1 MVLSGNNGVTK
12 MVRNSI
18 KKLSRAFLV
27 GVCLCGMM
35 MGTPAAFASNVSDAT
50 VVDGKK
56 SSKDFAEIKKANFKA
71 CAAAKLGKT
80 DSQPAADSKA
90 AMCHAYKGHADVF
103 ATFFDTTSKRMVLGT
118 LGDAF
123 ESEDH
128 DGTRYDTNRLI
139 FEVGSKNIMQLFKAE
154 NNPVIKEIYATT
166 REGVV
171 WFFDQS
177 GAGNTGALW
186 PGLDTRPLYKGAG
199 STSVGSTV
207 KLSLTGIEAPHN
219 GEVFMYTRSGDDYE
233 RMLGSA
239 DGWPKDV
246 DITET
251 GGKHSHMYWS
261 FNRPGVYKLKM
272 KATATVDGK
281 EQSSEQ
287 TYTFHVTNHDVT
299 DGDFADYDGASF
311 DGDEDGEDD
320 EEDSDDNDDEDSQS
334 EDRSINLQQSN
345 GSFFINGNNNTV
357 YVTPWPGAKMQQ
369 QGLFGG
375 NSGLFGSNNGLFG
388 GNNGLFGSNNGGPFN
403 GGHNSK
409 DGKQDPQKQQSAATK
424 FKDIK
429 GDKLVIDHG
438 HVDIA
443 VYTGDSNNVDMAV
456 QEDVTGS
463 HVFRDPDT
471 VVFAVGEAGKT
482 KGVYR
487 IPQTQIDGV
496 PWMGWNN
503 QSMNPHKPTQLSL
516 TGVEGPGNVRVWMFG
531 GLGGGDK
538 EIFSTQGSTD
548 YTIPANTH
556 AHANWDFDEP
566 GYYTLQ
572 FQASDGNSTVTRN
585 IHVAVGVD
593 PQETPM
599 GYADGGGKD
608 EKENPQGK
616 NGGTPTPKNPPKPA
630 NGNNGSRGNG
640 AVGGGN
646 PFVGGR
652 GFGSN
657 NSHSGK
663 QLPRKAKKHK
673 GLVSK
678 ISNKRLAKSL
688 YRQKL
693 NDNDDVVKSEAK
705 GVTGLFKR
713 NPLLAYSLLA
723 GGIIAVLG
731 VLGAG
736 IWYLH
741 KRGLV
746 SFNWL
751 LRY

>member
-1 MVLSGNNGVTK
+1 MCNLMALSGNNGVTK

-18 KKLSRAFLV
+18 KKLSRALLV

-35 MGTPAAFASNVSDAT
+35 MGTPTAFAENGSDAT
-50 VVDGKK
+50 VVSGKK
-56 SSKDFAEIKKANFKA
+56 SSKDFDAIKPANFKA
-71 CAAAKLGKT
+71 CAAARLDKT
-80 DSQPAADSKA
+80 ASQPAADSKV
-90 AMCHAYKGHADVF
+90 AMCHAYKGHTDVF
-103 ATFFDTTSKRMVLGT
+103 ATFFDTTNNRMVLGT

-123 ESEDH
+123 ENEDH
-128 DGTRYDTNRLI
+128 NGTRYDTNRLI
-139 FEVGSKNIMQLFKAE
+139 FEVGSKNIMQFSKDE
-154 NNPVIKEIYATT
+154 NDPIIKEIYATT

-186 PGLDTRPLYKGAG
+186 PGLDTRPLYEGAG
-199 STSVGSTV
+199 STKVNPTV

-219 GEVFMYTRSGDDYE
+219 GEVFMYIRSGSDYE
-233 RMLGSA
+233 KMLGSA
-239 DGWPKDV
+239 ENWPKDV

-272 KATATVDGK
+272 KATATVGGN

-320 EEDSDDNDDEDSQS
+320 EEDSDDDDSQS
-334 EDRSINLQQSN
+334 DDHSINVQQSN

-357 YVTPWPGAKMQQ
+357 YVTPWSGAKMQQ
-369 QGLFGG
+369 QGLLGS
-375 NSGLFGSNNGLFG
+375 NKGLFGSNNGVLI
-388 GNNGLFGSNNGGPFN
+388 NGE
-403 GGHNSK
+403 HNAK
-409 DGKQDPQKQQSAATK
+409 NGKQVSQSQQSAVTK

-443 VYTGDSNNVDMAV
+443 VYTGDSNKVDMAV

-463 HVFRDPDT
+463 HVFRDTDT
-471 VVFAVGEAGKT
+471 VVFAVGDAGKT
-482 KGVYR
+482 NGVYR

-531 GLGGGDK
+531 GLGGGDQ
-538 EIFSTQGSTD
+538 EIFSTQGATD

-599 GYADGGGKD
+599 GYAGGREDNVKKD
-608 EKENPQGK
+608 PRGRKGDPFV
-616 NGGTPTPKNPPKPA
+616 PYNPPKPA
-630 NGNNGSRGNG
+630 DLSRF
-640 AVGGGN
+640 GGN
-646 PFVGGR
+646 PFGLGL
-652 GFGSN
+652 N

-693 NDNDDVVKSEAK
+693 NDNDDVAKSEAK

-736 IWYLH
+736 IWYLYN
-741 KRGLV
+741 RGLIN
-746 SFNWL
+746 FNWL

>member
-1 MVLSGNNGVTK
+1 MCNLMALSGNNGVTK

-18 KKLSRAFLV
+18 KKLSRALLV

-35 MGTPAAFASNVSDAT
+35 MGTPAAFAAGNGSDAT
-50 VVDGKK
+50 VANGKK
-56 SSKDFAEIKKANFKA
+56 SSKDFAEIKKANFEA
-71 CAAAKLGKT
+71 CAAARLDKT

-90 AMCHAYKGHADVF
+90 TMCHAYKGHTDVF
-103 ATFFDTTSKRMVLGT
+103 ATFFDATSKRMVLGT

-128 DGTRYDTNRLI
+128 NGTRYDTNRLI
-139 FEVGSKNIMQLFKAE
+139 FEVGSKNIMQFSKDE
-154 NNPVIKEIYATT
+154 NDPIIKEIYATT

-186 PGLDTRPLYKGAG
+186 PGLDTRPLYEGAG
-199 STSVGSTV
+199 STKVNPTV

-219 GEVFMYTRSGDDYE
+219 GEVFMYIRSGSDYE
-233 RMLGSA
+233 KMLGSA
-239 DGWPKDV
+239 ENWPKDV

-272 KATATVDGK
+272 KATATVGGN

-320 EEDSDDNDDEDSQS
+320 EEDSDDDDSQS
-334 EDRSINLQQSN
+334 DDHSINVQQSN

-357 YVTPWPGAKMQQ
+357 YVTPWSGAKMQQ
-369 QGLFGG
+369 QGL
-375 NSGLFGSNNGLFG
+375 LGSNK
-388 GNNGLFGSNNGGPFN
+388 GLFGSNNGGLIH
-403 GGHNSK
+403 GEHNAKS
-409 DGKQDPQKQQSAATK
+409 GKQVSQSQQSAVTK

-443 VYTGDSNNVDMAV
+443 VYTGDSNKVDMAV

-463 HVFRDPDT
+463 HVFRDTDT
-471 VVFAVGEAGKT
+471 VVFAVGDAGKT
-482 KGVYR
+482 NGVYR

-531 GLGGGDK
+531 GLGGGDQ
-538 EIFSTQGSTD
+538 EIFSTQGATD

-599 GYADGGGKD
+599 GYASGREDNVKKD
-608 EKENPQGK
+608 PRGRKGDPFV
-616 NGGTPTPKNPPKPA
+616 PYNPPKPA
-630 NGNNGSRGNG
+630 DLSRF
-640 AVGGGN
+640 GGN
-646 PFVGGR
+646 PFGLGL
-652 GFGSN
+652 N

-693 NDNDDVVKSEAK
+693 NDNDDVAKSEAK

-736 IWYLH
+736 IWYLYN
-741 KRGLV
+741 RGLIN
-746 SFNWL
+746 FNWL

>member
-1 MVLSGNNGVTK
+1 MCNLMALSGNNGVTK

-18 KKLSRAFLV
+18 KKLSRALLV

-35 MGTPAAFASNVSDAT
+35 MGTPTAFADNGSDAT
-50 VVDGKK
+50 VVSGKK
-56 SSKDFAEIKKANFKA
+56 SSKDFTAIKKANFAA
-71 CAAAKLGKT
+71 CTAARLDKT
-80 DSQPAADSKA
+80 ASQPAADSKA
-90 AMCHAYKGHADVF
+90 TMCHAYKGHTDVF
-103 ATFFDTTSKRMVLGT
+103 ATFFDATSKRTALGT

-128 DGTRYDTNRLI
+128 NGTRYDTNRLI
-139 FEVGSKNIMQLFKAE
+139 FEVGSKNIMQFSKDE
-154 NNPVIKEIYATT
+154 NDPIIKEIYATT

-186 PGLDTRPLYKGAG
+186 PGLDTRPLYEGAG
-199 STSVGSTV
+199 STKVNPTV

-219 GEVFMYTRSGDDYE
+219 GEVFMYIRSGSDYE
-233 RMLGSA
+233 KMLGSA
-239 DGWPKDV
+239 ENWPKDV

-272 KATATVDGK
+272 KATATVGDE

-287 TYTFHVTNHDVT
+287 TYIFHVTNHDVT
-299 DGDFADYDGASF
+299 AGDFADYDGASF
-311 DGDEDGEDD
+311 DGGEDGEDD
-320 EEDSDDNDDEDSQS
+320 EEDSDDDDSQS
-334 EDRSINLQQSN
+334 EDHSINVQQSN

-369 QGLFGG
+369 QGL
-375 NSGLFGSNNGLFG
+375 L
-388 GNNGLFGSNNGGPFN
+388 GSNNGGLIH
-403 GGHNSK
+403 GEHNAKS
-409 DGKQDPQKQQSAATK
+409 GKQVSQSQQSAVTK

-443 VYTGDSNNVDMAV
+443 VYTGDSNKVDMAV

-463 HVFRDPDT
+463 HVFRDTDT
-471 VVFAVGEAGKT
+471 VVFAVGDAGKT
-482 KGVYR
+482 NGVYR

-531 GLGGGDK
+531 GLGGGDQ
-538 EIFSTQGSTD
+538 EIFSTQGATD

-599 GYADGGGKD
+599 GYAGGREDNVKKD
-608 EKENPQGK
+608 PRGRKGDPFV
-616 NGGTPTPKNPPKPA
+616 PYNPPKPA
-630 NGNNGSRGNG
+630 DLSRF
-640 AVGGGN
+640 GGN
-646 PFVGGR
+646 PFGLGL
-652 GFGSN
+652 N

-693 NDNDDVVKSEAK
+693 NDNDDVAKSEAK

-736 IWYLH
+736 IWYLYN
-741 KRGLV
+741 RGLIN
-746 SFNWL
+746 FNWL

>member
-1 MVLSGNNGVTK
+1 M
-12 MVRNSI
+12 
-18 KKLSRAFLV
+18 
-27 GVCLCGMM
+27 CGMM
-35 MGTPAAFASNVSDAT
+35 IGTPAAFADNGSDAT
-50 VVDGKK
+50 VVSGKK
-56 SSKDFAEIKKANFKA
+56 SSKDFDAIKQANFKA
-71 CAAAKLGKT
+71 CATARLDKT
-80 DSQPAADSKA
+80 ASQPAADSKV
-90 AMCHAYKGHADVF
+90 AMCHAYKGHTDVF
-103 ATFFDTTSKRMVLGT
+103 ATFFDATSKRMVLGT

-128 DGTRYDTNRLI
+128 NGTRYDTNRLI
-139 FEVGSKNIMQLFKAE
+139 FEVGSKNIMQFSKDE
-154 NNPVIKEIYATT
+154 NDPIIKEIYATT

-186 PGLDTRPLYKGAG
+186 PGLDTRPLYEGAG
-199 STSVGSTV
+199 STKVNPTV

-219 GEVFMYTRSGDDYE
+219 GEVFMYIRSGSDYE
-233 RMLGSA
+233 KMLGSA
-239 DGWPKDV
+239 ENWPKDV

-272 KATATVDGK
+272 KATATVGGN

-320 EEDSDDNDDEDSQS
+320 EEDSDDDDSQS
-334 EDRSINLQQSN
+334 DDHSINVQQSN

-357 YVTPWPGAKMQQ
+357 YVTPWSGAKMQQ
-369 QGLFGG
+369 QGL
-375 NSGLFGSNNGLFG
+375 LGSNK
-388 GNNGLFGSNNGGPFN
+388 GLFGSNNGGLIH
-403 GGHNSK
+403 GEHNAKS
-409 DGKQDPQKQQSAATK
+409 GKQVSQSQQSAVTK

-443 VYTGDSNNVDMAV
+443 VYTGDSNKVDMAV

-463 HVFRDPDT
+463 HVFRDTDT
-471 VVFAVGEAGKT
+471 VVFAVGDAGKT
-482 KGVYR
+482 NGVYR

-531 GLGGGDK
+531 GLGGGDQ
-538 EIFSTQGSTD
+538 EIFSTQGATD

-599 GYADGGGKD
+599 GYAGGREDNVKKD
-608 EKENPQGK
+608 PRGRKGDPFV
-616 NGGTPTPKNPPKPA
+616 PYNPPKPA
-630 NGNNGSRGNG
+630 DLSRF
-640 AVGGGN
+640 GGN
-646 PFVGGR
+646 PFGLGL
-652 GFGSN
+652 N

-693 NDNDDVVKSEAK
+693 NDNDDVAKSEAK

-736 IWYLH
+736 IWYLYN
-741 KRGLV
+741 RGLIN
-746 SFNWL
+746 FNWL

>member
-1 MVLSGNNGVTK
+1 M
-12 MVRNSI
+12 
-18 KKLSRAFLV
+18 
-27 GVCLCGMM
+27 CGMM
-35 MGTPAAFASNVSDAT
+35 IGTPAAFADNGSDAT
-50 VVDGKK
+50 VVSGKK
-56 SSKDFAEIKKANFKA
+56 SSKDFDAIKQANFKA
-71 CAAAKLGKT
+71 CATARLDKT
-80 DSQPAADSKA
+80 ASQPAADSKV
-90 AMCHAYKGHADVF
+90 AMCHAYKGHTDVF
-103 ATFFDTTSKRMVLGT
+103 ATFFDATSRRMVLGT

-128 DGTRYDTNRLI
+128 NGTRYDTNRLI
-139 FEVGSKNIMQLFKAE
+139 FEVGSKNIMQFSKDE
-154 NNPVIKEIYATT
+154 NDPIIKEIYATT

-186 PGLDTRPLYKGAG
+186 PGLDTRPLYEGAG
-199 STSVGSTV
+199 STTKVNPTV
-207 KLSLTGIEAPHN
+207 KLSLTGIEAPRN
-219 GEVFMYTRSGDDYE
+219 GEVFMYSRSGDDYE
-233 RMLGSA
+233 KMLGSA
-239 DGWPKDV
+239 ENWPKDV

-272 KATATVDGK
+272 KATATVGDE

-287 TYTFHVTNHDVT
+287 TYIFHVTNHDVT
-299 DGDFADYDGASF
+299 AGDFADYDGASF
-311 DGDEDGEDD
+311 DGGEDGEDD
-320 EEDSDDNDDEDSQS
+320 EEDSDDDDSQS
-334 EDRSINLQQSN
+334 EDHSINVQQSN

-369 QGLFGG
+369 QGL
-375 NSGLFGSNNGLFG
+375 L
-388 GNNGLFGSNNGGPFN
+388 GSNNGGLIH
-403 GGHNSK
+403 GEHNAKS
-409 DGKQDPQKQQSAATK
+409 GKQVSQSQQSAVTK

-443 VYTGDSNNVDMAV
+443 VYTGDSNKVDMAV

-463 HVFRDPDT
+463 HVFRDTDT
-471 VVFAVGEAGKT
+471 VVFAVGDAGKT
-482 KGVYR
+482 NGVYR

-531 GLGGGDK
+531 GLGGGDQ
-538 EIFSTQGSTD
+538 EIFSTQGATD

-599 GYADGGGKD
+599 GYAGGREDNVKKD
-608 EKENPQGK
+608 PRGRKGDPFV
-616 NGGTPTPKNPPKPA
+616 PYNPPKPA
-630 NGNNGSRGNG
+630 DLSRF
-640 AVGGGN
+640 GGN
-646 PFVGGR
+646 PFGLGL
-652 GFGSN
+652 N

-693 NDNDDVVKSEAK
+693 NDNDDVAKSEAK

-736 IWYLH
+736 IWYLYN
-741 KRGLV
+741 RGLIN
-746 SFNWL
+746 FNWL

>member
-1 MVLSGNNGVTK
+1 MCNLMALSGNNGVTK

-18 KKLSRAFLV
+18 KKLSRALLV

-35 MGTPAAFASNVSDAT
+35 MGTPTAFADNGSDAT
-50 VVDGKK
+50 VVSGKK
-56 SSKDFAEIKKANFKA
+56 SSKDFDAIKQANFKA
-71 CAAAKLGKT
+71 CAAARLDKT
-80 DSQPAADSKA
+80 ASQPAADSKV
-90 AMCHAYKGHADVF
+90 AMCHAYKGHTDVF
-103 ATFFDTTSKRMVLGT
+103 ATFFDTTNNRMVLGT

-123 ESEDH
+123 ENEDH
-128 DGTRYDTNRLI
+128 NGTRYDTNRLI
-139 FEVGSKNIMQLFKAE
+139 FEVGSKNIMQFSKDE
-154 NNPVIKEIYATT
+154 NDPIIKEIYATT

-186 PGLDTRPLYKGAG
+186 PGLDTRPLYEGAG
-199 STSVGSTV
+199 STKVNPTV

-219 GEVFMYTRSGDDYE
+219 GEVFMYSRSGDDYE
-233 RMLGSA
+233 KMLGSA
-239 DGWPKDV
+239 ENWPKDV

-272 KATATVDGK
+272 KATATVGDE

-299 DGDFADYDGASF
+299 AGDFADYDGASF

-320 EEDSDDNDDEDSQS
+320 EEDSDDDDDSQS
-334 EDRSINLQQSN
+334 EDHSINVQQSN

-369 QGLFGG
+369 QGLFG
-375 NSGLFGSNNGLFG
+375 
-388 GNNGLFGSNNGGPFN
+388 SNNGGLIH
-403 GGHNSK
+403 GEHNAKS
-409 DGKQDPQKQQSAATK
+409 GKQVSQSQQSAVTK

-443 VYTGDSNNVDMAV
+443 VYTGDSNKVDMAV

-463 HVFRDPDT
+463 HVFRDTDT
-471 VVFAVGEAGKT
+471 VVFAVGDAGKT
-482 KGVYR
+482 NGVYR

-531 GLGGGDK
+531 GLGGGDQ
-538 EIFSTQGSTD
+538 EIFSTQGATD

-599 GYADGGGKD
+599 GYAGGREDNVKKD
-608 EKENPQGK
+608 PRGRKGDPFV
-616 NGGTPTPKNPPKPA
+616 PYNPPKPA
-630 NGNNGSRGNG
+630 DLSRF
-640 AVGGGN
+640 GGN
-646 PFVGGR
+646 PFGLGL
-652 GFGSN
+652 N

-693 NDNDDVVKSEAK
+693 NDNDDVAKSEAK

-736 IWYLH
+736 IWYLYN
-741 KRGLV
+741 RGLIN
-746 SFNWL
+746 FNWL

>member
-18 KKLSRAFLV
+18 KKLSRALLV

-35 MGTPAAFASNVSDAT
+35 IGTPAAFAYNVSDAT

-56 SSKDFAEIKKANFKA
+56 SSKDFSEIKEANFKA
-71 CAAAKLGKT
+71 CTAAKLDKT
-80 DSQPAADSKA
+80 ASQPAADSKD

-103 ATFFDTTSKRMVLGT
+103 ATFFDATSKRMVLGT

-139 FEVGSKNIMQLFKAE
+139 FEVGSKNIMQISKDEDDTA
-154 NNPVIKEIYATT
+154 IKEIYATT

-186 PGLDTRPLYKGAG
+186 PGLDTRPLYEGAG
-199 STSVGSTV
+199 STTKVNPTV

-219 GEVFMYTRSGDDYE
+219 GEVFMYTRSGDGYE
-233 RMLGSA
+233 KMLGSA

-251 GGKHSHMYWS
+251 GGKGKHSHMYWS

-272 KATATVDGK
+272 KATATVGGK

-287 TYTFHVTNHDVT
+287 VYTFHVTNHDVT
-299 DGDFADYDGASF
+299 AGDFADYDGASF
-311 DGDEDGEDD
+311 DGDEDD
-320 EEDSDDNDDEDSQS
+320 EEDSDDNDDDDSQS
-334 EDRSINLQQSN
+334 EGNGINLQQSN

-369 QGLFGG
+369 QGLA
-375 NSGLFGSNNGLFG
+375 GSNKGLA
-388 GNNGLFGSNNGGPFN
+388 GNNNGGLFS
-403 GGHNSK
+403 GIHNAK
-409 DGKQDPQKQQSAATK
+409 GGKQNSQKQQSAATK

-487 IPQTQIDGV
+487 IPQTQIDDV

-531 GLGGGDK
+531 GLGGGDQ
-538 EIFSTQGSTD
+538 EIFSTQGATD

-599 GYADGGGKD
+599 GYADGGESTEKKD
-608 EKENPQGK
+608 TQFKKVGPSA
-616 NGGTPTPKNPPKPA
+616 PHSPA
-630 NGNNGSRGNG
+630 KATNLPRSGGNNGSHGIG
-640 AVGGGN
+640 FVGGGN
-646 PFVGGR
+646 SFGGGR
-652 GFGSN
+652 SFGASN
-657 NSHSGK
+657 SNSGK
-663 QLPRKAKKHK
+663 QLPRKAKKSK

-678 ISNKRLAKSL
+678 ISNNRLAKSL
-688 YRQKL
+688 YRKNL

-705 GVTGLFKR
+705 GVKGLFNR
-713 NPLLAYSLLA
+713 NPSLAYSLII
-723 GGIIAVLG
+723 GGIVAVLG
-731 VLGAG
+731 VLGVG

-741 KRGLV
+741 KRGLI
-746 SFNWL
+746 SFDWL

>member
-1 MVLSGNNGVTK
+1 MCNLMALSGNNGVTK

-18 KKLSRAFLV
+18 KKLSRALLV

-35 MGTPAAFASNVSDAT
+35 MGTPTAFADNGSDAT
-50 VVDGKK
+50 VVSGKK
-56 SSKDFAEIKKANFKA
+56 SSKDFTAIKKANFAA
-71 CAAAKLGKT
+71 CTAARLDKT
-80 DSQPAADSKA
+80 ASQPAADSKA
-90 AMCHAYKGHADVF
+90 TMCHAYKGHTDVF
-103 ATFFDTTSKRMVLGT
+103 ATFFDATSKRMVLGT

-128 DGTRYDTNRLI
+128 NGTRYDTNRLI
-139 FEVGSKNIMQLFKAE
+139 FEVGSKNIMQFSKDE
-154 NNPVIKEIYATT
+154 NDPIIKEIYATT

-186 PGLDTRPLYKGAG
+186 PGLDTRPLYEGAG
-199 STSVGSTV
+199 STKVNPTV

-219 GEVFMYTRSGDDYE
+219 GEVFMYIRSGSDYE
-233 RMLGSA
+233 KMLGSA
-239 DGWPKDV
+239 ENWPKDV

-272 KATATVDGK
+272 KATATVGGN

-320 EEDSDDNDDEDSQS
+320 EEDSDDDDSQS
-334 EDRSINLQQSN
+334 DDHSINVQQSN

-357 YVTPWPGAKMQQ
+357 YVTPWSGAKMQQ
-369 QGLFGG
+369 QGLFG
-375 NSGLFGSNNGLFG
+375 
-388 GNNGLFGSNNGGPFN
+388 SNNGGLIH
-403 GGHNSK
+403 GEHNAKS
-409 DGKQDPQKQQSAATK
+409 GKQVSQSQQSAVTK

-443 VYTGDSNNVDMAV
+443 VYTGDSNKVDMAV

-463 HVFRDPDT
+463 HVFRDTDT
-471 VVFAVGEAGKT
+471 VVFAVGDAGKT
-482 KGVYR
+482 NGVYR

-531 GLGGGDK
+531 GLGGGDQ
-538 EIFSTQGSTD
+538 EIFSTQGATD

-599 GYADGGGKD
+599 GYAGGREDNVKKD
-608 EKENPQGK
+608 PRGRKGDPFV
-616 NGGTPTPKNPPKPA
+616 PYNPPKPA
-630 NGNNGSRGNG
+630 DLSRF
-640 AVGGGN
+640 GGN
-646 PFVGGR
+646 PFGLGL
-652 GFGSN
+652 N

-693 NDNDDVVKSEAK
+693 NDNDDVAKSEAK

-736 IWYLH
+736 IWYLYN
-741 KRGLV
+741 RGLIN
-746 SFNWL
+746 FNWL

>member
-1 MVLSGNNGVTK
+1 MCNLMALSGNNGVTK

-18 KKLSRAFLV
+18 KKLSRALLV

-35 MGTPAAFASNVSDAT
+35 MGTPTAFADNGSDAT
-50 VVDGKK
+50 VVSGKK
-56 SSKDFAEIKKANFKA
+56 SSKDFDAIKQANFKA
-71 CAAAKLGKT
+71 CAAARLDKT
-80 DSQPAADSKA
+80 ASQPAADSKV
-90 AMCHAYKGHADVF
+90 AMCHAYKGHTDVF
-103 ATFFDTTSKRMVLGT
+103 ATFFDTTNNRMVLGT

-123 ESEDH
+123 ENEDH
-128 DGTRYDTNRLI
+128 NGTRYDTNRLI
-139 FEVGSKNIMQLFKAE
+139 FEVGSKNIMQFSKDE
-154 NNPVIKEIYATT
+154 NDPIIKEIYATT

-186 PGLDTRPLYKGAG
+186 PGLDTRPLYEGAG
-199 STSVGSTV
+199 STKVNPTV

-219 GEVFMYTRSGDDYE
+219 GEVFMYSRSGDDYE
-233 RMLGSA
+233 KMLGSA
-239 DGWPKDV
+239 ENWPKDV

-272 KATATVDGK
+272 KATATVGDE

-299 DGDFADYDGASF
+299 AGDFADYDGASF

-320 EEDSDDNDDEDSQS
+320 EEDSDDDDDSQS
-334 EDRSINLQQSN
+334 EDHSINVQQSN

-369 QGLFGG
+369 QGLFG
-375 NSGLFGSNNGLFG
+375 
-388 GNNGLFGSNNGGPFN
+388 SNNGGLIH
-403 GGHNSK
+403 GEHNAKS
-409 DGKQDPQKQQSAATK
+409 GKQVSQSQQSAVTK

-443 VYTGDSNNVDMAV
+443 VYTGDSNKVDMAV

-471 VVFAVGEAGKT
+471 VVFAVGDAGKT
-482 KGVYR
+482 NGVYR

-531 GLGGGDK
+531 GLGGGDQ
-538 EIFSTQGSTD
+538 EIFSTQGATD

-599 GYADGGGKD
+599 GYASGREDNVKKD
-608 EKENPQGK
+608 PRGRKGDPFV
-616 NGGTPTPKNPPKPA
+616 PYNPPKPA
-630 NGNNGSRGNG
+630 DLSRF
-640 AVGGGN
+640 GGN
-646 PFVGGR
+646 PFGLGL
-652 GFGSN
+652 N

-693 NDNDDVVKSEAK
+693 NDNDDVAKSEAK

-736 IWYLH
+736 IWYLYN
-741 KRGLV
+741 RGLIN
-746 SFNWL
+746 FNWL

>member
-1 MVLSGNNGVTK
+1 
-12 MVRNSI
+12 
-18 KKLSRAFLV
+18 
-27 GVCLCGMM
+27 
-35 MGTPAAFASNVSDAT
+35 
-50 VVDGKK
+50 
-56 SSKDFAEIKKANFKA
+56 
-71 CAAAKLGKT
+71 
-80 DSQPAADSKA
+80 
-90 AMCHAYKGHADVF
+90 
-103 ATFFDTTSKRMVLGT
+103 
-118 LGDAF
+118 
-123 ESEDH
+123 
-128 DGTRYDTNRLI
+128 
-139 FEVGSKNIMQLFKAE
+139 
-154 NNPVIKEIYATT
+154 
-166 REGVV
+166 
-171 WFFDQS
+171 
-177 GAGNTGALW
+177 
-186 PGLDTRPLYKGAG
+186 
-199 STSVGSTV
+199 
-207 KLSLTGIEAPHN
+207 
-219 GEVFMYTRSGDDYE
+219 
-233 RMLGSA
+233 
-239 DGWPKDV
+239 
-246 DITET
+246 
-251 GGKHSHMYWS
+251 
-261 FNRPGVYKLKM
+261 
-272 KATATVDGK
+272 
-281 EQSSEQ
+281 
-287 TYTFHVTNHDVT
+287 
-299 DGDFADYDGASF
+299 
-311 DGDEDGEDD
+311 
-320 EEDSDDNDDEDSQS
+320 
-334 EDRSINLQQSN
+334 
-345 GSFFINGNNNTV
+345 
-357 YVTPWPGAKMQQ
+357 MQQ

-375 NSGLFGSNNGLFG
+375 NNGLFG
-388 GNNGLFGSNNGGPFN
+388 GNNGLFGNNNGGLFN
-403 GGHNSK
+403 GGHNVK
-409 DGKQDPQKQQSAATK
+409 GGKQDSQKQQSAATK

-463 HVFRDPDT
+463 HVFRDTDT
-471 VVFAVGEAGKT
+471 VVFAVGDAGKT
-482 KGVYR
+482 NGVYR

-531 GLGGGDK
+531 GLGGGDQ
-538 EIFSTQGSTD
+538 EIFSTQGATD

-556 AHANWDFDEP
+556 AHANWDFDKP

>member
-1 MVLSGNNGVTK
+1 MCNLMALSGNNGVTK

-18 KKLSRAFLV
+18 KKLSRALLV

-35 MGTPAAFASNVSDAT
+35 MGTPTAFADNGSDAT
-50 VVDGKK
+50 VVSGKK
-56 SSKDFAEIKKANFKA
+56 SSKDFDAIKQANFKA
-71 CAAAKLGKT
+71 CAAARLDKT
-80 DSQPAADSKA
+80 ASQPAADSKV
-90 AMCHAYKGHADVF
+90 AMCHAYKGHTDVF
-103 ATFFDTTSKRMVLGT
+103 ATFFDTTNNRMVLGT

-123 ESEDH
+123 ENEDH
-128 DGTRYDTNRLI
+128 NGTRYDTNRLI
-139 FEVGSKNIMQLFKAE
+139 FEVGSKNIMQFSKDE
-154 NNPVIKEIYATT
+154 NDPIIKEIYATT

-186 PGLDTRPLYKGAG
+186 PGLDTRPLYEGAG
-199 STSVGSTV
+199 STKVNPTV

-219 GEVFMYTRSGDDYE
+219 GEVFMYSRSGDDYE
-233 RMLGSA
+233 KMLGSA
-239 DGWPKDV
+239 ENWPKDV

-272 KATATVDGK
+272 KATATVGDE

-299 DGDFADYDGASF
+299 AGDFADYDGASF

-320 EEDSDDNDDEDSQS
+320 EEDSDDDDDSQS
-334 EDRSINLQQSN
+334 EDHSINVQQSN

-357 YVTPWPGAKMQQ
+357 YVTPWSGAKMQQ
-369 QGLFGG
+369 QGLFG
-375 NSGLFGSNNGLFG
+375 
-388 GNNGLFGSNNGGPFN
+388 SNNGGLIH
-403 GGHNSK
+403 GEHNAKS
-409 DGKQDPQKQQSAATK
+409 GKQDSQSQQSAATK

-443 VYTGDSNNVDMAV
+443 VYTGDSNKVDMAV

-463 HVFRDPDT
+463 HVFRDTDT
-471 VVFAVGEAGKT
+471 VVFAVGDAGKT
-482 KGVYR
+482 NGVYR

-531 GLGGGDK
+531 GLGGGDQ
-538 EIFSTQGSTD
+538 EIFSTQGATD

-585 IHVAVGVD
+585 IHFAVGVD

-599 GYADGGGKD
+599 GYADGGPSKGKKD
-608 EKENPQGK
+608 TQGK
-616 NGGTPTPKNPPKPA
+616 KVGPPAPYSSAEPNKLLRPS
-630 NGNNGSRGNG
+630 GNNGS
-640 AVGGGN
+640 GGN

-652 GFGSN
+652 GLGLN

-693 NDNDDVVKSEAK
+693 NDNDDVAKSEAK

-736 IWYLH
+736 IWYLYN
-741 KRGLV
+741 RGLIN
-746 SFNWL
+746 FNWL

>member
-1 MVLSGNNGVTK
+1 

-18 KKLSRAFLV
+18 KKLSRALLV

-35 MGTPAAFASNVSDAT
+35 MGTPAAFAAGNGSDAT
-50 VVDGKK
+50 VVSGKK
-56 SSKDFAEIKKANFKA
+56 SSKDFAEIKKANFEA
-71 CAAAKLGKT
+71 CTAARLDKT
-80 DSQPAADSKA
+80 ASQPAADSKA

-103 ATFFDTTSKRMVLGT
+103 ATFFDTKNQRMVLGT

-123 ESEDH
+123 EENDNN
-128 DGTRYDTNRLI
+128 GARYDTNRLI
-139 FEVGSKNIMQLFKAE
+139 FEVGSKNIMQLSKDE
-154 NNPVIKEIYATT
+154 DSPVIKEIYATT

-177 GAGNTGALW
+177 GAEKTGALW
-186 PGLDTRPLYKGAG
+186 PGLDTRPLYEGAG
-199 STSVGSTV
+199 STSVNPTV

-233 RMLGSA
+233 KMLGSA
-239 DGWPKDV
+239 ENWPKDV

-272 KATATVDGK
+272 KATATVGDE

-287 TYTFHVTNHDVT
+287 VYTFHVTNHDVT
-299 DGDFADYDGASF
+299 AGDFADYDGASF

-320 EEDSDDNDDEDSQS
+320 EEDSDDDDSQS
-334 EDRSINLQQSN
+334 EDHSINVQQSN

-369 QGLFGG
+369 QGLAG
-375 NSGLFGSNNGLFG
+375 N
-388 GNNGLFGSNNGGPFN
+388 NNGGLFS
-403 GGHNSK
+403 GIHNVK
-409 DGKQDPQKQQSAATK
+409 DGKQNSQNQQSSATK

-482 KGVYR
+482 NGVYR

-531 GLGGGDK
+531 GLGGGDQ
-538 EIFSTQGSTD
+538 EIFSTQGATD

-572 FQASDGNSTVTRN
+572 FKASDGNSTVTRN

-599 GYADGGGKD
+599 GYAGGGKGN
-608 EKENPQGK
+608 EKKDTQGK
-616 NGGTPTPKNPPKPA
+616 KVGPSTPQNPVKPTT
-630 NGNNGSRGNG
+630 NLPRPGGNNGGHGNG

-652 GFGSN
+652 GLGSN

-705 GVTGLFKR
+705 GAKGLFSR
-713 NPLLAYSLLA
+713 NPVLAYSLIIGGVLTVLSVTA
-723 GGIIAVLG
+723 GGIWFL
-731 VLGAG
+731 
-736 IWYLH
+736 Y
-741 KRGLV
+741 KRGLI
-746 SFNWL
+746 SLNWL

>member
-18 KKLSRAFLV
+18 KKLSRALLV

-35 MGTPAAFASNVSDAT
+35 MGTPTAFADNGSDAT
-50 VVDGKK
+50 VVSGKK
-56 SSKDFAEIKKANFKA
+56 SSKDFAEIKKANCEA
-71 CAAAKLGKT
+71 CAAARLDKT
-80 DSQPAADSKA
+80 ASQPAADSKA
-90 AMCHAYKGHADVF
+90 TICHAYKGHTDVF
-103 ATFFDTTSKRMVLGT
+103 ATFFDATSKRMVLGT

-128 DGTRYDTNRLI
+128 NGTRYDTNRLI
-139 FEVGSKNIMQLFKAE
+139 FEVGSKNIMQFSKDE
-154 NNPVIKEIYATT
+154 NDPIIKEIYATT

-186 PGLDTRPLYKGAG
+186 PGLDTRPLYEGAG
-199 STSVGSTV
+199 STKINPTV

-219 GEVFMYTRSGDDYE
+219 GEVFMYSRSGDDYE
-233 RMLGSA
+233 KMLGSA
-239 DGWPKDV
+239 ENWPKDV
-246 DITET
+246 DITDD
-251 GGKHSHMYWS
+251 GGSGKHSHMYWS

-272 KATATVDGK
+272 KATTTVGDE

-287 TYTFHVTNHDVT
+287 VYTFHVTNHDVT
-299 DGDFADYDGASF
+299 SGDFADYDGASF
-311 DGDEDGEDD
+311 DGGEDG
-320 EEDSDDNDDEDSQS
+320 EEDSDDNDDSQS
-334 EDRSINLQQSN
+334 EDHSINVQQSN

-369 QGLFGG
+369 QGLFG
-375 NSGLFGSNNGLFG
+375 
-388 GNNGLFGSNNGGPFN
+388 SNNGGLIN
-403 GGHNSK
+403 GEHNAK
-409 DGKQDPQKQQSAATK
+409 NGKQVSQSQQSAVTK

-443 VYTGDSNNVDMAV
+443 VYTGDSNKVDMAV

-471 VVFAVGEAGKT
+471 VVFAVGDAGKT
-482 KGVYR
+482 NGVYR

-531 GLGGGDK
+531 GLGGGDQ
-538 EIFSTQGSTD
+538 EIFSTQGATD

-599 GYADGGGKD
+599 GYADGGEGNERKD
-608 EKENPQGK
+608 TQGK
-616 NGGTPTPKNPPKPA
+616 KVDPSAPYNPPKPA
-630 NGNNGSRGNG
+630 NLPRSGGNNGGHGIG

-646 PFVGGR
+646 SFVGGR

-713 NPLLAYSLLA
+713 NPSLAYSLLA

>member
-1 MVLSGNNGVTK
+1 MCNLMALSGNNGVTK

-18 KKLSRAFLV
+18 KKLSRALLV

-35 MGTPAAFASNVSDAT
+35 MGTPTAFADNGSDAT
-50 VVDGKK
+50 VVSGKK
-56 SSKDFAEIKKANFKA
+56 SSKDFTAIKKANFAA
-71 CAAAKLGKT
+71 CTAARLDKT
-80 DSQPAADSKA
+80 ASQPAADSKA
-90 AMCHAYKGHADVF
+90 TMCHAYKGHTDVF
-103 ATFFDTTSKRMVLGT
+103 ATFFDATSKRMVLGT

-128 DGTRYDTNRLI
+128 NGTRYDTNRLI
-139 FEVGSKNIMQLFKAE
+139 FEVGSKNIMQFSKDE
-154 NNPVIKEIYATT
+154 NDPIIKEIYATT

-186 PGLDTRPLYKGAG
+186 PGLDTRPLYEGAG
-199 STSVGSTV
+199 STKVNPTV

-219 GEVFMYTRSGDDYE
+219 GEVFMYIRSGSDYE
-233 RMLGSA
+233 KMLGSA
-239 DGWPKDV
+239 ENWPKDV

-272 KATATVDGK
+272 KATATVGGN

-299 DGDFADYDGASF
+299 DGDFADYDGVSF

-320 EEDSDDNDDEDSQS
+320 EEDSDDDDSQS
-334 EDRSINLQQSN
+334 DDHSINVQQSN

-357 YVTPWPGAKMQQ
+357 YVTPWSGAKMQQ
-369 QGLFGG
+369 QGL
-375 NSGLFGSNNGLFG
+375 LGSNK
-388 GNNGLFGSNNGGPFN
+388 GLFGSNNGGLIH
-403 GGHNSK
+403 GEHNAKS
-409 DGKQDPQKQQSAATK
+409 GKQVSQSQQSAVTK

-443 VYTGDSNNVDMAV
+443 VYTGDSNKVDMAV

-463 HVFRDPDT
+463 HVFRDTDT
-471 VVFAVGEAGKT
+471 VVFAVGDAGKT
-482 KGVYR
+482 NGVYR

-531 GLGGGDK
+531 GLGGGDQ
-538 EIFSTQGSTD
+538 EIFSTQGATD

-599 GYADGGGKD
+599 GYASGREDNVKKD
-608 EKENPQGK
+608 PRGRKGDPFV
-616 NGGTPTPKNPPKPA
+616 PYNPPKPA
-630 NGNNGSRGNG
+630 DLSRF
-640 AVGGGN
+640 GGN
-646 PFVGGR
+646 PFGLGL
-652 GFGSN
+652 N

-693 NDNDDVVKSEAK
+693 NDNDDVAKSEAK

-736 IWYLH
+736 IWYLYN
-741 KRGLV
+741 RGLIN
-746 SFNWL
+746 FNWL

>member
-1 MVLSGNNGVTK
+1 MCNLMALSGNNGVTK

-18 KKLSRAFLV
+18 KKLSRALLV

-35 MGTPAAFASNVSDAT
+35 MGTPTAFADNGSDAT
-50 VVDGKK
+50 VVSGKK
-56 SSKDFAEIKKANFKA
+56 SSKDFTAIKKANFAA
-71 CAAAKLGKT
+71 CTAARLDKT
-80 DSQPAADSKA
+80 ASQPAADSKA
-90 AMCHAYKGHADVF
+90 TMCHAYKGHTDVF
-103 ATFFDTTSKRMVLGT
+103 ATFFDATSKRMVLGT

-128 DGTRYDTNRLI
+128 NGTRYDTNRLI
-139 FEVGSKNIMQLFKAE
+139 FEVGSKNIMQFSKDE
-154 NNPVIKEIYATT
+154 NDPIIKEIYATT

-186 PGLDTRPLYKGAG
+186 PGLDTRPLYEGAG
-199 STSVGSTV
+199 STKVNPTV

-219 GEVFMYTRSGDDYE
+219 GEVFMYIRSGSDYE
-233 RMLGSA
+233 KMLGSA
-239 DGWPKDV
+239 ENWPKDV

-272 KATATVDGK
+272 KATATVGGN

-320 EEDSDDNDDEDSQS
+320 EEDSDDDDSQS
-334 EDRSINLQQSN
+334 DDHSINVQQSN

-357 YVTPWPGAKMQQ
+357 YVTPWSGAKMQQ
-369 QGLFGG
+369 QGL
-375 NSGLFGSNNGLFG
+375 LGSNK
-388 GNNGLFGSNNGGPFN
+388 GLFGSNNGGLIH
-403 GGHNSK
+403 GEHNAKS
-409 DGKQDPQKQQSAATK
+409 GKQVSQSQQSAVTK

-443 VYTGDSNNVDMAV
+443 VYTGDLNKVDMAV

-463 HVFRDPDT
+463 HVFRDTDT
-471 VVFAVGEAGKT
+471 VVFAVGDAGKT
-482 KGVYR
+482 NGVYR

-531 GLGGGDK
+531 GLGGGDQ
-538 EIFSTQGSTD
+538 EIFSTQGATD

-599 GYADGGGKD
+599 GYASGREDNVKKD
-608 EKENPQGK
+608 PRGRKGDPFV
-616 NGGTPTPKNPPKPA
+616 PYNPPKPA
-630 NGNNGSRGNG
+630 DLSRF
-640 AVGGGN
+640 GGN
-646 PFVGGR
+646 PFGLGL
-652 GFGSN
+652 N

-693 NDNDDVVKSEAK
+693 NDNDDVAKSEAK

-736 IWYLH
+736 IWYLYN
-741 KRGLV
+741 RGLIN
-746 SFNWL
+746 FNWL

>member
-12 MVRNSI
+12 MFRNSI
-18 KKLSRAFLV
+18 KKLSRALLV

-35 MGTPAAFASNVSDAT
+35 MGTPAAFAAGNGSDAT
-50 VVDGKK
+50 VANGKK
-56 SSKDFAEIKKANFKA
+56 SSKDFAEIKKANFEA
-71 CAAAKLGKT
+71 CAAARLDKT

-90 AMCHAYKGHADVF
+90 TMCHAYKGHTDVF
-103 ATFFDTTSKRMVLGT
+103 ATFFDTKNNRMVLGT

-123 ESEDH
+123 ESEDYN
-128 DGTRYDTNRLI
+128 DTRYDTNRLI
-139 FEVGSKNIMQLFKAE
+139 FEVGSKNIMQLSKDE
-154 NNPVIKEIYATT
+154 NNSVIKEIYATT

-177 GAGNTGALW
+177 GAGDTGALW

-199 STSVGSTV
+199 STKVNPTV

-233 RMLGSA
+233 KMLGSA
-239 DGWPKDV
+239 ENWPKDV

-251 GGKHSHMYWS
+251 GGKHEHMYWS

-272 KATATVDGK
+272 KATATVGDE

-299 DGDFADYDGASF
+299 AGDFADYDGASF

-320 EEDSDDNDDEDSQS
+320 EEDSDDDSQS
-334 EDRSINLQQSN
+334 EDHSINVQQSN

-369 QGLFGG
+369 QGLAG
-375 NSGLFGSNNGLFG
+375 N
-388 GNNGLFGSNNGGPFN
+388 NNGGLFS
-403 GGHNSK
+403 GIHNVK
-409 DGKQDPQKQQSAATK
+409 DGKQNSQNQQSSSTK

-482 KGVYR
+482 NGVYR

-531 GLGGGDK
+531 GLGGGDQ
-538 EIFSTQGSTD
+538 EIFSTQGATD

-599 GYADGGGKD
+599 GSAVGGGNPGKKD
-608 EKENPQGK
+608 DKVK
-616 NGGTPTPKNPPKPA
+616 NGGPSAPHSPVKPTTNLPRSV
-630 NGNNGSRGNG
+630 GNHGSRGIG

-705 GVTGLFKR
+705 GAKGLFSR
-713 NPLLAYSLLA
+713 NPVLAYSLIIGGVLTVLSVTA
-723 GGIIAVLG
+723 GGIWFL
-731 VLGAG
+731 
-736 IWYLH
+736 Y
-741 KRGLV
+741 KRGLI
-746 SFNWL
+746 SLNWL

>member
-18 KKLSRAFLV
+18 KKLSRALLV

-35 MGTPAAFASNVSDAT
+35 MGTPAAFADNGSDAT
-50 VVDGKK
+50 VVSGKK
-56 SSKDFAEIKKANFKA
+56 SSKDFAEIKKANFEA
-71 CAAAKLGKT
+71 CAAARLDKT

-90 AMCHAYKGHADVF
+90 TMCHAYKGHTDVF
-103 ATFFDTTSKRMVLGT
+103 ATFFDTKNNRMVLGT

-123 ESEDH
+123 ESDDH
-128 DGTRYDTNRLI
+128 NGTRYDTNRLI
-139 FEVGSKNIMQLFKAE
+139 FEVGSKNIMQLSKDE
-154 NNPVIKEIYATT
+154 DNPVIKEIYATT

-233 RMLGSA
+233 KMLGSA

-272 KATATVDGK
+272 KATATVGDE

-299 DGDFADYDGASF
+299 AGDFADYDGASF

-320 EEDSDDNDDEDSQS
+320 EEDSDDDDSQS
-334 EDRSINLQQSN
+334 EDHSINVQQSN

-369 QGLFGG
+369 QGLAG
-375 NSGLFGSNNGLFG
+375 N
-388 GNNGLFGSNNGGPFN
+388 NNGGLFS
-403 GGHNSK
+403 GIHNVK
-409 DGKQDPQKQQSAATK
+409 DGKQNSQNQQSSSTK

-471 VVFAVGEAGKT
+471 VVFAVGDAGKT

-531 GLGGGDK
+531 GLGGGDQ
-538 EIFSTQGSTD
+538 EIFSTQGATD

-556 AHANWDFDEP
+556 AHANWDFDKP

-599 GYADGGGKD
+599 GYAGGGRSIEKKD
-608 EKENPQGK
+608 TKFKKGGPSAPHNPAK
-616 NGGTPTPKNPPKPA
+616 PTNLPRSG
-630 NGNNGSRGNG
+630 GNNGSRGIG

-646 PFVGGR
+646 SFVGGR

-705 GVTGLFKR
+705 GAKGLFSR
-713 NPLLAYSLLA
+713 NPVLAYSL
-723 GGIIAVLG
+723 IIGG
-731 VLGAG
+731 VLTVLSVTAAG
-736 IWYLH
+736 IWFLY
-741 KRGLV
+741 KRGLI
-746 SFNWL
+746 SLNWL

>member
-1 MVLSGNNGVTK
+1 MCNLMALSGNNGVTK

-18 KKLSRAFLV
+18 KKLSRALLV
-27 GVCLCGMM
+27 GVCMCGMM
-35 MGTPAAFASNVSDAT
+35 IGTPAAFADNGSDAT
-50 VVDGKK
+50 VVSGKK
-56 SSKDFAEIKKANFKA
+56 SSKDFTAIKKANFAA
-71 CAAAKLGKT
+71 CTAARLDKT
-80 DSQPAADSKA
+80 ASQPAADSKA

-103 ATFFDTTSKRMVLGT
+103 ATFFDATSKRMVLGT

-128 DGTRYDTNRLI
+128 NGTRYDTNRLI
-139 FEVGSKNIMQLFKAE
+139 FEVGSKNIMQFSKDE
-154 NNPVIKEIYATT
+154 NDPIIKEIYATT

-186 PGLDTRPLYKGAG
+186 PGLDTRPLYEGAG
-199 STSVGSTV
+199 STKVNPTV

-219 GEVFMYTRSGDDYE
+219 GEVFMYIRSGSDYE
-233 RMLGSA
+233 KMLGSA
-239 DGWPKDV
+239 ENWPKDV

-272 KATATVDGK
+272 KATATVGGN

-320 EEDSDDNDDEDSQS
+320 EEDSDDDDSQS
-334 EDRSINLQQSN
+334 DDHSINVQQSN

-357 YVTPWPGAKMQQ
+357 YVTPWSGAKMQQ
-369 QGLFGG
+369 QGL
-375 NSGLFGSNNGLFG
+375 LGSNK
-388 GNNGLFGSNNGGPFN
+388 GLFGSNNGGLIH
-403 GGHNSK
+403 GEHNAKS
-409 DGKQDPQKQQSAATK
+409 GKQVSQSQQSAVTK

-443 VYTGDSNNVDMAV
+443 VYTGDSNKVDMAV

-463 HVFRDPDT
+463 HVFRDTDT
-471 VVFAVGEAGKT
+471 VVFAVGDAGKT
-482 KGVYR
+482 NGVYR

-531 GLGGGDK
+531 GLGGGDQ
-538 EIFSTQGSTD
+538 EIFSTQGATD

-599 GYADGGGKD
+599 GYAGGREDNVKKD
-608 EKENPQGK
+608 PRGRKGDPFV
-616 NGGTPTPKNPPKPA
+616 PYNPPKPA
-630 NGNNGSRGNG
+630 DLSRF
-640 AVGGGN
+640 GGN
-646 PFVGGR
+646 PFGLGL
-652 GFGSN
+652 N

-693 NDNDDVVKSEAK
+693 NDNDDVAKSEAK

-736 IWYLH
+736 IWYLYN
-741 KRGLV
+741 RGLIN
-746 SFNWL
+746 FNWL

>member
-1 MVLSGNNGVTK
+1 MCNLMALSGNNGVTK

-18 KKLSRAFLV
+18 KKLSRALLV

-35 MGTPAAFASNVSDAT
+35 MGTPTAFADNGSDAT
-50 VVDGKK
+50 VVSGKK
-56 SSKDFAEIKKANFKA
+56 SSKDFDAIKQANFKA
-71 CAAAKLGKT
+71 CATARLDKT
-80 DSQPAADSKA
+80 ASQPAADSKV
-90 AMCHAYKGHADVF
+90 AMCHAYKGHTDVF
-103 ATFFDTTSKRMVLGT
+103 ATFFDATSRRMVLGT

-128 DGTRYDTNRLI
+128 NGTRYDTNRLI
-139 FEVGSKNIMQLFKAE
+139 FEVGSKNIMQFSKDE
-154 NNPVIKEIYATT
+154 NDPIIKEIYATT

-186 PGLDTRPLYKGAG
+186 PGLDTRPLYEGAG
-199 STSVGSTV
+199 STTKVNPTV

-219 GEVFMYTRSGDDYE
+219 GEVFMYSRSGDDYE
-233 RMLGSA
+233 KMLGSA
-239 DGWPKDV
+239 ENWPKDV

-272 KATATVDGK
+272 KATATVGDE

-299 DGDFADYDGASF
+299 AGDFADYDGASF
-311 DGDEDGEDD
+311 DGGEDGEDD
-320 EEDSDDNDDEDSQS
+320 EEDSDDDDDSQS
-334 EDRSINLQQSN
+334 EDHSINVQQSN

-369 QGLFGG
+369 QGL
-375 NSGLFGSNNGLFG
+375 L
-388 GNNGLFGSNNGGPFN
+388 GSNNGGLIH
-403 GGHNSK
+403 GEHNAKS
-409 DGKQDPQKQQSAATK
+409 GKQVSQSQQSAVTK

-443 VYTGDSNNVDMAV
+443 VYTGDSNKVDMAV

-463 HVFRDPDT
+463 HIFRDTDT
-471 VVFAVGEAGKT
+471 VVFAVGDAGKT
-482 KGVYR
+482 NGVYR

-531 GLGGGDK
+531 GLGGGDQ
-538 EIFSTQGSTD
+538 EIFSTQGATD

-599 GYADGGGKD
+599 GYAGGREDNVKKD
-608 EKENPQGK
+608 PRGRKGDPFV
-616 NGGTPTPKNPPKPA
+616 PYNPPKPA
-630 NGNNGSRGNG
+630 DLSRF
-640 AVGGGN
+640 GGN
-646 PFVGGR
+646 PFGLGL
-652 GFGSN
+652 N

-693 NDNDDVVKSEAK
+693 NDNDDVAKSEAK

-736 IWYLH
+736 IWYLYN
-741 KRGLV
+741 RGLIN
-746 SFNWL
+746 FNWL

>member
-1 MVLSGNNGVTK
+1 MCNLMALSGNNGVTK

-18 KKLSRAFLV
+18 KKLSRALLV

-35 MGTPAAFASNVSDAT
+35 MGTPTAFADNGSDAT
-50 VVDGKK
+50 VVSGKK
-56 SSKDFAEIKKANFKA
+56 SSKDFDAIKQANFKA
-71 CAAAKLGKT
+71 CATARLDKT
-80 DSQPAADSKA
+80 ASQPAADSKV
-90 AMCHAYKGHADVF
+90 AMCHAYKGHTDVF
-103 ATFFDTTSKRMVLGT
+103 ATFFDATSRRMVLGT

-128 DGTRYDTNRLI
+128 NGTRYDTNRLI
-139 FEVGSKNIMQLFKAE
+139 FEVGSKNIMQFSKDE
-154 NNPVIKEIYATT
+154 NDPIIKEIYATT

-186 PGLDTRPLYKGAG
+186 PGLDTRPLYEGAG
-199 STSVGSTV
+199 STTKVNPTV
-207 KLSLTGIEAPHN
+207 KLSLTGIEAPRN
-219 GEVFMYTRSGDDYE
+219 GEVFMYSRSGDDYE
-233 RMLGSA
+233 KMLGSA
-239 DGWPKDV
+239 ENWPKDV

-272 KATATVDGK
+272 KATATVGDE

-287 TYTFHVTNHDVT
+287 TYIFHVTNHDVT
-299 DGDFADYDGASF
+299 AGDFADYDGASF
-311 DGDEDGEDD
+311 DGGEDGEDD
-320 EEDSDDNDDEDSQS
+320 EEDSDDDDSQS
-334 EDRSINLQQSN
+334 EDHSINVQQSN

-369 QGLFGG
+369 QGL
-375 NSGLFGSNNGLFG
+375 L
-388 GNNGLFGSNNGGPFN
+388 GSNNGGLIH
-403 GGHNSK
+403 GEHNAKS
-409 DGKQDPQKQQSAATK
+409 GKQVSQSQQSAVTK

-429 GDKLVIDHG
+429 DDKLVIDHG

-443 VYTGDSNNVDMAV
+443 VYTGDSNKVDMAV

-463 HVFRDPDT
+463 HVFRDTDT
-471 VVFAVGEAGKT
+471 VVFAVGDAGKT

-531 GLGGGDK
+531 GLGGGDQ
-538 EIFSTQGSTD
+538 EIFSTQGATD

-599 GYADGGGKD
+599 GYAGGREDNVKKD
-608 EKENPQGK
+608 PRGRKGDPFV
-616 NGGTPTPKNPPKPA
+616 PYNPPKPA
-630 NGNNGSRGNG
+630 DLSRF
-640 AVGGGN
+640 GGN
-646 PFVGGR
+646 PFGLGL
-652 GFGSN
+652 N

-693 NDNDDVVKSEAK
+693 NDNDDVAKSEAK

-736 IWYLH
+736 IWYLYN
-741 KRGLV
+741 RGLIN
-746 SFNWL
+746 FNWL

>member
-1 MVLSGNNGVTK
+1 M
-12 MVRNSI
+12 
-18 KKLSRAFLV
+18 
-27 GVCLCGMM
+27 CGMM
-35 MGTPAAFASNVSDAT
+35 IGTPAAFADNGSDAT
-50 VVDGKK
+50 VVSGKK
-56 SSKDFAEIKKANFKA
+56 SSKDFDAIKQANFKA
-71 CAAAKLGKT
+71 CATARLDKT
-80 DSQPAADSKA
+80 ASQPAADSKV
-90 AMCHAYKGHADVF
+90 AMCHAYKGHTDVF
-103 ATFFDTTSKRMVLGT
+103 ATFFDATSRRMVLGT

-128 DGTRYDTNRLI
+128 NGTRYDTNRLI
-139 FEVGSKNIMQLFKAE
+139 FEVGSKNIMQFSKDE
-154 NNPVIKEIYATT
+154 NDPIIKEIYATT

-186 PGLDTRPLYKGAG
+186 PGLDTRPLYEGAG
-199 STSVGSTV
+199 STTKVNPTV

-233 RMLGSA
+233 KMLGSV

-272 KATATVDGK
+272 KATTTVGDE

-287 TYTFHVTNHDVT
+287 VYTFHVTNHDVT
-299 DGDFADYDGASF
+299 AGDFADYDGVSF
-311 DGDEDGEDD
+311 DGDDGDEDGEDD
-320 EEDSDDNDDEDSQS
+320 EEDSDDNDDSQGEDH
-334 EDRSINLQQSN
+334 SINVQQSN

-357 YVTPWPGAKMQQ
+357 YVTPWSGAKMQQ
-369 QGLFGG
+369 QGLFG
-375 NSGLFGSNNGLFG
+375 
-388 GNNGLFGSNNGGPFN
+388 SNNGGLIH
-403 GGHNSK
+403 GEHNAKS
-409 DGKQDPQKQQSAATK
+409 GKQDSQSQQSAATK

-443 VYTGDSNNVDMAV
+443 VYTGDSNKVDMAV

-463 HVFRDPDT
+463 HVFRDTDT
-471 VVFAVGEAGKT
+471 VVFAVGDAGKT
-482 KGVYR
+482 NGVYR

-531 GLGGGDK
+531 GLGGGDQ
-538 EIFSTQGSTD
+538 EIFSTQGATD

-599 GYADGGGKD
+599 GYADGGPSKGKKD
-608 EKENPQGK
+608 TQGK
-616 NGGTPTPKNPPKPA
+616 KVGPPAPYSPA
-630 NGNNGSRGNG
+630 EPNKLLRPSGNNGS
-640 AVGGGN
+640 GGN

-652 GFGSN
+652 GLGLN

-693 NDNDDVVKSEAK
+693 NDNDDVAKSEAK

-736 IWYLH
+736 IWYLYN
-741 KRGLV
+741 RGLIN
-746 SFNWL
+746 FNWL

>member
-1 MVLSGNNGVTK
+1 MCNLMALSGNNGVTK

-18 KKLSRAFLV
+18 KKLSRALLV

-35 MGTPAAFASNVSDAT
+35 MGTPTAFADNGSDAT
-50 VVDGKK
+50 VVSGKK
-56 SSKDFAEIKKANFKA
+56 SSKDFDAIKQANFKA
-71 CAAAKLGKT
+71 CAAARLDKT
-80 DSQPAADSKA
+80 ASQPAADSKA
-90 AMCHAYKGHADVF
+90 TMCHAYKGHTDVF
-103 ATFFDTTSKRMVLGT
+103 ATFFDATSKRMVLGT

-128 DGTRYDTNRLI
+128 NGTRYDTNRLI
-139 FEVGSKNIMQLFKAE
+139 FEVGSKNIMQFSKDE
-154 NNPVIKEIYATT
+154 NDPIIKEIYATT

-186 PGLDTRPLYKGAG
+186 PGLDTRPLYEGAG
-199 STSVGSTV
+199 STKVNPTV

-219 GEVFMYTRSGDDYE
+219 GEVFMYIRSGSDYE
-233 RMLGSA
+233 KMLGSA
-239 DGWPKDV
+239 ENWPKDV

-272 KATATVDGK
+272 KATATVGGN

-320 EEDSDDNDDEDSQS
+320 EEDSDDDDSQS
-334 EDRSINLQQSN
+334 DDHSINVQQSN

-357 YVTPWPGAKMQQ
+357 YVTPWSGAKMQQ
-369 QGLFGG
+369 QGL
-375 NSGLFGSNNGLFG
+375 LGSNK
-388 GNNGLFGSNNGGPFN
+388 GLFGSNNGGLIH
-403 GGHNSK
+403 GEHNAKS
-409 DGKQDPQKQQSAATK
+409 GKQVSQSQQSAVTK

-429 GDKLVIDHG
+429 DDKLVIDHG

-443 VYTGDSNNVDMAV
+443 VYTGDSNKVDMAV

-463 HVFRDPDT
+463 HVFRDTDT
-471 VVFAVGEAGKT
+471 VVFAVGDAGKT

-531 GLGGGDK
+531 GLGGGDQ
-538 EIFSTQGSTD
+538 EIFSTQGATD

-599 GYADGGGKD
+599 GYAGGREDNVKKD
-608 EKENPQGK
+608 PRGRKGDPFV
-616 NGGTPTPKNPPKPA
+616 PYNPPKPA
-630 NGNNGSRGNG
+630 DLSRF
-640 AVGGGN
+640 GGN
-646 PFVGGR
+646 PFGLGL
-652 GFGSN
+652 N

-693 NDNDDVVKSEAK
+693 NDNDDVAKSEAK

-736 IWYLH
+736 IWYLYN
-741 KRGLV
+741 RGLIN
-746 SFNWL
+746 FNWL

>member
-1 MVLSGNNGVTK
+1 MCNLMALSGNNGVTK

-18 KKLSRAFLV
+18 KKLSRALLV

-35 MGTPAAFASNVSDAT
+35 MGTPTAFADNGSDAT
-50 VVDGKK
+50 VVSGKK
-56 SSKDFAEIKKANFKA
+56 SSKDFTAIKKANFAA
-71 CAAAKLGKT
+71 CTAARLDKT
-80 DSQPAADSKA
+80 ASQPAADSKA
-90 AMCHAYKGHADVF
+90 TMCHAYKGHTDVF
-103 ATFFDTTSKRMVLGT
+103 ATFFDATSKRMVLGT

-128 DGTRYDTNRLI
+128 NGTRYDTNRLI
-139 FEVGSKNIMQLFKAE
+139 FEVGSKNIMQFSKDE
-154 NNPVIKEIYATT
+154 NDPIIKEIYATT

-186 PGLDTRPLYKGAG
+186 PGLDTRPLYEGAG
-199 STSVGSTV
+199 STKVNPTV

-219 GEVFMYTRSGDDYE
+219 GEVFMYIRSGSDYE
-233 RMLGSA
+233 KMLGSA
-239 DGWPKDV
+239 ENWPKDV

-272 KATATVDGK
+272 KATATVGGN

-320 EEDSDDNDDEDSQS
+320 EEDSDDDDSQS
-334 EDRSINLQQSN
+334 DDHSINVQQSN

-357 YVTPWPGAKMQQ
+357 YVTPWSGAKMQQ
-369 QGLFGG
+369 QGL
-375 NSGLFGSNNGLFG
+375 LGSNK
-388 GNNGLFGSNNGGPFN
+388 GLFGSNNGGLIH
-403 GGHNSK
+403 GEHNAKS
-409 DGKQDPQKQQSAATK
+409 GKQVSQSQQSAVTK

-443 VYTGDSNNVDMAV
+443 VYTGDSNKVDMAV

-463 HVFRDPDT
+463 HVFRDTDT
-471 VVFAVGEAGKT
+471 VVFAVGDAGKT
-482 KGVYR
+482 NGVYR

-531 GLGGGDK
+531 GLGGGDQ
-538 EIFSTQGSTD
+538 EIFSTQGATD

-599 GYADGGGKD
+599 GYASGREDNVKKDPRGRKGG
-608 EKENPQGK
+608 PFV
-616 NGGTPTPKNPPKPA
+616 PYNPPKPA
-630 NGNNGSRGNG
+630 DLSRF
-640 AVGGGN
+640 GGN
-646 PFVGGR
+646 PFGLGL
-652 GFGSN
+652 N

-693 NDNDDVVKSEAK
+693 NDNDDVAKSEAK

-736 IWYLH
+736 IWYLYN
-741 KRGLV
+741 RGLIN
-746 SFNWL
+746 FNWL

>member
-1 MVLSGNNGVTK
+1 MK

-18 KKLSRAFLV
+18 KKLSRALLV

-35 MGTPAAFASNVSDAT
+35 MGTPAAFAAGNGSDAT
-50 VVDGKK
+50 IASGKK
-56 SSKDFAEIKKANFKA
+56 SSKDFDAIKQANFEA
-71 CAAAKLGKT
+71 CTAARLDKT
-80 DSQPAADSKA
+80 ASQPAADSKA
-90 AMCHAYKGHADVF
+90 TMCHAYKGHADVF
-103 ATFFDTTSKRMVLGT
+103 ATFFDATSKRMVLGT

-139 FEVGSKNIMQLFKAE
+139 FEVGSKNIMQFSKDE
-154 NNPVIKEIYATT
+154 DNPAIKEIYATT

-177 GAGNTGALW
+177 GAGDTGALW
-186 PGLDTRPLYKGAG
+186 PGLDTGPLYKGAG
-199 STSVGSTV
+199 STKVNPTV

-219 GEVFMYTRSGDDYE
+219 GEVFMYTRSGDDYDK
-233 RMLGSA
+233 MLGSA
-239 DGWPKDV
+239 ENWPKDV

-272 KATATVDGK
+272 KATATVGDE

-287 TYTFHVTNHDVT
+287 VYTFHVTNHDVT
-299 DGDFADYDGASF
+299 AGDFADYDGASF

-320 EEDSDDNDDEDSQS
+320 EEDSDDDDSQS
-334 EDRSINLQQSN
+334 EDHSINVQQSN

-369 QGLFGG
+369 QGLAG
-375 NSGLFGSNNGLFG
+375 N
-388 GNNGLFGSNNGGPFN
+388 NNGGLFS
-403 GGHNSK
+403 GIHNVK
-409 DGKQDPQKQQSAATK
+409 DGKQNSQNQQSSATK

-443 VYTGDSNNVDMAV
+443 VYTGDSNKVDMAV

-471 VVFAVGEAGKT
+471 VVFAVGDAGKT
-482 KGVYR
+482 NGVYR

-531 GLGGGDK
+531 GLGGGDQ
-538 EIFSTQGSTD
+538 EIFSTQGATD

-599 GYADGGGKD
+599 GYAGGGG
-608 EKENPQGK
+608 NPQDK
-616 NGGTPTPKNPPKPA
+616 KVDPSTPRNPPKPA
-630 NGNNGSRGNG
+630 DPSRF
-640 AVGGGN
+640 GGN

-652 GFGSN
+652 GLGLN

-693 NDNDDVVKSEAK
+693 NDNDDVAKSEAK

-736 IWYLH
+736 IWYLY
-741 KRGLV
+741 KRGLIN
-746 SFNWL
+746 FNWL

>member
-1 MVLSGNNGVTK
+1 MALSGNNGVTK

-18 KKLSRAFLV
+18 KKLSRALLV

-35 MGTPAAFASNVSDAT
+35 MGTPTAFADNGSDAT
-50 VVDGKK
+50 VVSGKK
-56 SSKDFAEIKKANFKA
+56 SSKDFTAIKKANFAA
-71 CAAAKLGKT
+71 CTAARLDKT
-80 DSQPAADSKA
+80 ASQPAADSKA
-90 AMCHAYKGHADVF
+90 TMCHAYKGHTDVF
-103 ATFFDTTSKRMVLGT
+103 ATFFDATSKRTVLGT

-128 DGTRYDTNRLI
+128 NGTRYDTNRLI
-139 FEVGSKNIMQLFKAE
+139 FEVGSKNIMQFSKDE
-154 NNPVIKEIYATT
+154 NDPIIKEIYATT

-199 STSVGSTV
+199 STTKVNPTV

-233 RMLGSA
+233 KMLGSV

-272 KATATVDGK
+272 KATTTVGDE

-287 TYTFHVTNHDVT
+287 VYTFHVTNHDVT
-299 DGDFADYDGASF
+299 AGDFADYDGVSF
-311 DGDEDGEDD
+311 DGDDGDEDGEDD
-320 EEDSDDNDDEDSQS
+320 EEDSDDNDDSQGEDH
-334 EDRSINLQQSN
+334 SINVQQSN

-357 YVTPWPGAKMQQ
+357 YVTPWSGAKMQQ
-369 QGLFGG
+369 QGLFG
-375 NSGLFGSNNGLFG
+375 
-388 GNNGLFGSNNGGPFN
+388 SNNGGLIH
-403 GGHNSK
+403 GEHNAKS
-409 DGKQDPQKQQSAATK
+409 GKQDSQSQQSAATK

-443 VYTGDSNNVDMAV
+443 VYTGDSNKVDMAV

-463 HVFRDPDT
+463 HVFRDTDT
-471 VVFAVGEAGKT
+471 VVFAVGDAGKT
-482 KGVYR
+482 NGVYR

-531 GLGGGDK
+531 GLGGGDQ
-538 EIFSTQGSTD
+538 EIFSTQGATD

-599 GYADGGGKD
+599 GYAGGREDNVKKD
-608 EKENPQGK
+608 PRGRKGDPFV
-616 NGGTPTPKNPPKPA
+616 PYNPPKPA
-630 NGNNGSRGNG
+630 DLSRF
-640 AVGGGN
+640 GGN

-652 GFGSN
+652 GLGLN

-693 NDNDDVVKSEAK
+693 NDNDDVAKSEAK

-723 GGIIAVLG
+723 GGIIAVLS

-736 IWYLH
+736 IWYLY
-741 KRGLV
+741 KRGLIN
-746 SFNWL
+746 FNWL

>member
-1 MVLSGNNGVTK
+1 MK

-18 KKLSRAFLV
+18 KKLSRALLV

-35 MGTPAAFASNVSDAT
+35 MGTPAAFAAGNGSDAT
-50 VVDGKK
+50 IASGKK
-56 SSKDFAEIKKANFKA
+56 SSKDFDAIKQANFEA
-71 CAAAKLGKT
+71 CTAARLDKT
-80 DSQPAADSKA
+80 ASQPAADSKA
-90 AMCHAYKGHADVF
+90 TMCHAYKGHTDVF
-103 ATFFDTTSKRMVLGT
+103 ATFFDATSKRMVLGT

-139 FEVGSKNIMQLFKAE
+139 FEVGSKNIMQFSKDE
-154 NNPVIKEIYATT
+154 DNPAIKEIYATT

-177 GAGNTGALW
+177 GAGDTGALW
-186 PGLDTRPLYKGAG
+186 PGLDTRPLYEGAG
-199 STSVGSTV
+199 STKVNPTV

-219 GEVFMYTRSGDDYE
+219 GEVFMYTRSGDDYDK
-233 RMLGSA
+233 MLGSA
-239 DGWPKDV
+239 ENWPKDV

-272 KATATVDGK
+272 KATATVGDE

-287 TYTFHVTNHDVT
+287 VYTFHVTNHDVT
-299 DGDFADYDGASF
+299 AGDFADYDGASF

-320 EEDSDDNDDEDSQS
+320 EEDSDDDDSQS
-334 EDRSINLQQSN
+334 EDHSINVQQSN

-369 QGLFGG
+369 QGLAG
-375 NSGLFGSNNGLFG
+375 N
-388 GNNGLFGSNNGGPFN
+388 NNGGLFS
-403 GGHNSK
+403 GIHNVK
-409 DGKQDPQKQQSAATK
+409 DGKQNSQNQQSSATK

-471 VVFAVGEAGKT
+471 VVFAVGDAGKT
-482 KGVYR
+482 NGVYR

-531 GLGGGDK
+531 GLGGGDQ
-538 EIFSTQGSTD
+538 EIFSTQGATD

-599 GYADGGGKD
+599 GYAGGGKGN
-608 EKENPQGK
+608 EKKDTQGK
-616 NGGTPTPKNPPKPA
+616 KVGPSIPQNPVKPTTNLPRPG
-630 NGNNGSRGNG
+630 GNNGGHGNG

-705 GVTGLFKR
+705 GAKGLFSR
-713 NPLLAYSLLA
+713 NPVLAYSLIIGGVLTVLSVTA
-723 GGIIAVLG
+723 GGIWFL
-731 VLGAG
+731 
-736 IWYLH
+736 Y
-741 KRGLV
+741 KRGLI
-746 SFNWL
+746 SLNWL

>member
-1 MVLSGNNGVTK
+1 MCNLMALSGNNGVTK

-18 KKLSRAFLV
+18 KKLSRALLV

-35 MGTPAAFASNVSDAT
+35 MGTPTAFADNGSDAT
-50 VVDGKK
+50 VVSGKK
-56 SSKDFAEIKKANFKA
+56 SSKDFTAIKKANFAA
-71 CAAAKLGKT
+71 CTAARLDKT
-80 DSQPAADSKA
+80 ASQPAADSKA
-90 AMCHAYKGHADVF
+90 TMCHAYKGHTDVF
-103 ATFFDTTSKRMVLGT
+103 ATFFDATSKRMVLGT

-128 DGTRYDTNRLI
+128 NGTRYDTNRLI
-139 FEVGSKNIMQLFKAE
+139 FEVGSKNIMQFSKDE
-154 NNPVIKEIYATT
+154 NDPIIKEIYATT

-186 PGLDTRPLYKGAG
+186 PGLDTRSLYEGAG
-199 STSVGSTV
+199 STKVNPTV

-219 GEVFMYTRSGDDYE
+219 GEVFMYIRSGSDYE
-233 RMLGSA
+233 KMLGSA
-239 DGWPKDV
+239 ENWPKDV

-272 KATATVDGK
+272 KATATVGGN

-320 EEDSDDNDDEDSQS
+320 EEDSDDDDSQS
-334 EDRSINLQQSN
+334 DDHSINVQQSN

-357 YVTPWPGAKMQQ
+357 YVTPWSGAKMQQ
-369 QGLFGG
+369 QGL
-375 NSGLFGSNNGLFG
+375 LGSNK
-388 GNNGLFGSNNGGPFN
+388 GLFGSNNGGLIH
-403 GGHNSK
+403 GEHNAKS
-409 DGKQDPQKQQSAATK
+409 GKQVSQSQQSAVTK

-443 VYTGDSNNVDMAV
+443 VYTGDSNKVDMAV

-463 HVFRDPDT
+463 HVFRDTDT
-471 VVFAVGEAGKT
+471 VVFAVGDAGKT
-482 KGVYR
+482 NGVYR

-531 GLGGGDK
+531 GLGGGDQ
-538 EIFSTQGSTD
+538 EIFSTQGATD

-599 GYADGGGKD
+599 GYASGREDNVKKD
-608 EKENPQGK
+608 PRGRKGDPFV
-616 NGGTPTPKNPPKPA
+616 PYNPPKPA
-630 NGNNGSRGNG
+630 DLSRF
-640 AVGGGN
+640 GGN
-646 PFVGGR
+646 PFGLGL
-652 GFGSN
+652 N

-693 NDNDDVVKSEAK
+693 NDNDDVAKSEAK

-736 IWYLH
+736 IWYLYN
-741 KRGLV
+741 RGLIN
-746 SFNWL
+746 FNWL

>member
-1 MVLSGNNGVTK
+1 MCNLMALSGNNGVTK

-18 KKLSRAFLV
+18 KKLSRALLV

-35 MGTPAAFASNVSDAT
+35 MGTPTAFADNGSDAT
-50 VVDGKK
+50 VVSGKK
-56 SSKDFAEIKKANFKA
+56 SSKDFTAIKKANFAA
-71 CAAAKLGKT
+71 CTAARLDKT
-80 DSQPAADSKA
+80 ASQPAADSKA
-90 AMCHAYKGHADVF
+90 TMCHAYKGHTDVF
-103 ATFFDTTSKRMVLGT
+103 ATFFDATSKRMVLGT

-128 DGTRYDTNRLI
+128 NGTRYDTNRLI
-139 FEVGSKNIMQLFKAE
+139 FEVGSKNIMQFSKDE
-154 NNPVIKEIYATT
+154 NDPIIKEIYATT

-171 WFFDQS
+171 WFFYQS
-177 GAGNTGALW
+177 GAGNTGALC
-186 PGLDTRPLYKGAG
+186 PGLDTRPLYEGAG
-199 STSVGSTV
+199 STKVNPTV

-219 GEVFMYTRSGDDYE
+219 GEVFMYIRSGSDYE
-233 RMLGSA
+233 KMLGSA
-239 DGWPKDV
+239 ENWPKDV

-272 KATATVDGK
+272 KATATVGGN

-299 DGDFADYDGASF
+299 DGDFADYDGVSF

-320 EEDSDDNDDEDSQS
+320 EEDSDDDDSQS
-334 EDRSINLQQSN
+334 DDHSINVQQSN

-357 YVTPWPGAKMQQ
+357 YVTPWSGAKMQQ
-369 QGLFGG
+369 QGL
-375 NSGLFGSNNGLFG
+375 LGSNK
-388 GNNGLFGSNNGGPFN
+388 GLFGSNNGGLIH
-403 GGHNSK
+403 GEHNAKS
-409 DGKQDPQKQQSAATK
+409 GKQVSQSQQSAVTK

-443 VYTGDSNNVDMAV
+443 VYTGDSNKVDMAV

-463 HVFRDPDT
+463 HVFRDTDT
-471 VVFAVGEAGKT
+471 VVFAVGDAGKT
-482 KGVYR
+482 NGVYR

-531 GLGGGDK
+531 GLGGGDQ
-538 EIFSTQGSTD
+538 EIFSTQGATD

-599 GYADGGGKD
+599 GYASGREDNVKKD
-608 EKENPQGK
+608 PRGRKGDPFV
-616 NGGTPTPKNPPKPA
+616 PYNPPKPA
-630 NGNNGSRGNG
+630 DLSRF
-640 AVGGGN
+640 GGN
-646 PFVGGR
+646 PFGLGL
-652 GFGSN
+652 N

-693 NDNDDVVKSEAK
+693 NDNDDVAKSEAK

-736 IWYLH
+736 IWYLYN
-741 KRGLV
+741 RGLIN
-746 SFNWL
+746 FNWL

>member
-1 MVLSGNNGVTK
+1 MCNLMALSGNNGVTK

-18 KKLSRAFLV
+18 KKLSRALLV

-35 MGTPAAFASNVSDAT
+35 MGTPTAFADNGSDAT
-50 VVDGKK
+50 VVSGKK
-56 SSKDFAEIKKANFKA
+56 SSKDFDAIKQANFKA
-71 CAAAKLGKT
+71 CATARLDKT
-80 DSQPAADSKA
+80 ASQPAADSKV
-90 AMCHAYKGHADVF
+90 AMCHAYKGHTDVF
-103 ATFFDTTSKRMVLGT
+103 ATFFDATSRRMVLGT

-128 DGTRYDTNRLI
+128 NGTRYDTNRLI
-139 FEVGSKNIMQLFKAE
+139 FEVGSKNIMQFSKDE
-154 NNPVIKEIYATT
+154 NDPIIKEIYATT

-186 PGLDTRPLYKGAG
+186 PGLDTRPLYEGAG
-199 STSVGSTV
+199 STTKVNPTV
-207 KLSLTGIEAPHN
+207 KLSLTGIEAPRN
-219 GEVFMYTRSGDDYE
+219 GEVFMYSRSGDDYE
-233 RMLGSA
+233 KMLGSA
-239 DGWPKDV
+239 ENWPKDV

-272 KATATVDGK
+272 KATATVGDE

-287 TYTFHVTNHDVT
+287 TYIFHVTNHDVT
-299 DGDFADYDGASF
+299 AGDFADYDGASF
-311 DGDEDGEDD
+311 DGGEDGEDD
-320 EEDSDDNDDEDSQS
+320 EEDSDDDDSQS
-334 EDRSINLQQSN
+334 EDHSINVQQSN

-369 QGLFGG
+369 QGL
-375 NSGLFGSNNGLFG
+375 L
-388 GNNGLFGSNNGGPFN
+388 GSNNGGLIH
-403 GGHNSK
+403 GEHNAKS
-409 DGKQDPQKQQSAATK
+409 GKQVSQSQQSAVTK

-443 VYTGDSNNVDMAV
+443 VYTGDSNKVDMAV

-463 HVFRDPDT
+463 HVFRDTDT
-471 VVFAVGEAGKT
+471 VVFAVGDAGKT
-482 KGVYR
+482 NGVYR

-531 GLGGGDK
+531 GLGGGDQ
-538 EIFSTQGSTD
+538 EIFSTQGATD

-599 GYADGGGKD
+599 GYAGGREDNVKKD
-608 EKENPQGK
+608 PRGRKGDPFV
-616 NGGTPTPKNPPKPA
+616 PYNPPKPA
-630 NGNNGSRGNG
+630 DLSRF
-640 AVGGGN
+640 GGN
-646 PFVGGR
+646 PFGLGL
-652 GFGSN
+652 N

-693 NDNDDVVKSEAK
+693 NDNDDVAKSEAK

-736 IWYLH
+736 IWYLYN
-741 KRGLV
+741 RGLIN
-746 SFNWL
+746 FNWL

>member
-1 MVLSGNNGVTK
+1 MCNLMALSGNNGVTK

-18 KKLSRAFLV
+18 KKLSRALLV

-35 MGTPAAFASNVSDAT
+35 MGTPTAFADNGSDAT
-50 VVDGKK
+50 VVSGKK
-56 SSKDFAEIKKANFKA
+56 SSKDFTAIKKANFAA
-71 CAAAKLGKT
+71 CTAARLDKT
-80 DSQPAADSKA
+80 ASQPAADSKA
-90 AMCHAYKGHADVF
+90 TMCHAYKGHTDVF
-103 ATFFDTTSKRMVLGT
+103 ATFFDATSRRMVLGT

-128 DGTRYDTNRLI
+128 NGTRYDTNRLI
-139 FEVGSKNIMQLFKAE
+139 FEVGSKNIMQFSKDE
-154 NNPVIKEIYATT
+154 NDPIIKEIYATT

-186 PGLDTRPLYKGAG
+186 PGLDTRPLYEGAG
-199 STSVGSTV
+199 STTKVNPTV
-207 KLSLTGIEAPHN
+207 KLSLTGIEAPRN
-219 GEVFMYTRSGDDYE
+219 GEVFMYSRSGDDYE
-233 RMLGSA
+233 KMLGSA
-239 DGWPKDV
+239 ENWPKDV

-272 KATATVDGK
+272 KATATVGDE

-287 TYTFHVTNHDVT
+287 TYIFHVTNHDVT
-299 DGDFADYDGASF
+299 AGDFADYDGASF
-311 DGDEDGEDD
+311 DGGEDGEDD
-320 EEDSDDNDDEDSQS
+320 EEDSDDDDSQS
-334 EDRSINLQQSN
+334 EDHSINVQQSN

-369 QGLFGG
+369 QGL
-375 NSGLFGSNNGLFG
+375 L
-388 GNNGLFGSNNGGPFN
+388 GSNNGGLIH
-403 GGHNSK
+403 GEHNAKS
-409 DGKQDPQKQQSAATK
+409 GKQVSQSQQSAVTK

-443 VYTGDSNNVDMAV
+443 VYTGDSNKVDMAV

-463 HVFRDPDT
+463 HVFRDTDT
-471 VVFAVGEAGKT
+471 VVFAVGDAGKT
-482 KGVYR
+482 NGVYR

-531 GLGGGDK
+531 GLGGGDQ
-538 EIFSTQGSTD
+538 EIFSTQGATD

-599 GYADGGGKD
+599 GYAGGREDNVKKD
-608 EKENPQGK
+608 PRGRKGDPFV
-616 NGGTPTPKNPPKPA
+616 PYNPPKPA
-630 NGNNGSRGNG
+630 DLSRF
-640 AVGGGN
+640 GGN
-646 PFVGGR
+646 PFGLGL
-652 GFGSN
+652 N

-693 NDNDDVVKSEAK
+693 NDNDDVAKSEAK

-736 IWYLH
+736 IWYLYN
-741 KRGLV
+741 RGLIN
-746 SFNWL
+746 FNWL

>member
-1 MVLSGNNGVTK
+1 M
-12 MVRNSI
+12 
-18 KKLSRAFLV
+18 
-27 GVCLCGMM
+27 CGMM
-35 MGTPAAFASNVSDAT
+35 IGTPAAFADNGSDAT
-50 VVDGKK
+50 VVSGKK
-56 SSKDFAEIKKANFKA
+56 SSKDFTAIKKANFAA
-71 CAAAKLGKT
+71 CTAARLDKT
-80 DSQPAADSKA
+80 ASQPAADSKA

-103 ATFFDTTSKRMVLGT
+103 ATFFDATSKRMVLGT

-128 DGTRYDTNRLI
+128 NGTRYDTNRLI
-139 FEVGSKNIMQLFKAE
+139 FEVGSKNIMQFSKDE
-154 NNPVIKEIYATT
+154 NDPIIKEIYATT

-186 PGLDTRPLYKGAG
+186 PGLDTRPLYEGAG
-199 STSVGSTV
+199 STKVNPTV

-219 GEVFMYTRSGDDYE
+219 GEVFMYIRSGSDYE
-233 RMLGSA
+233 KMLGSA
-239 DGWPKDV
+239 ENWPKDV

-272 KATATVDGK
+272 KATATVGGN

-320 EEDSDDNDDEDSQS
+320 EEDSDDDDSQS
-334 EDRSINLQQSN
+334 DDHSINVQQSN

-357 YVTPWPGAKMQQ
+357 YVTPWSGAKMQQ
-369 QGLFGG
+369 QGL
-375 NSGLFGSNNGLFG
+375 LGSNK
-388 GNNGLFGSNNGGPFN
+388 GLFGSNNGGLIH
-403 GGHNSK
+403 GEHNAKS
-409 DGKQDPQKQQSAATK
+409 GKQVSQSQQSAVTK

-443 VYTGDSNNVDMAV
+443 VYTGDSNKVDMAV

-463 HVFRDPDT
+463 HVFRDTDT
-471 VVFAVGEAGKT
+471 VVFAVGDAGKT
-482 KGVYR
+482 NGVYR

-531 GLGGGDK
+531 GLGGGDQ
-538 EIFSTQGSTD
+538 EIFSTQGATD

-599 GYADGGGKD
+599 GYAGGREDNVKKD
-608 EKENPQGK
+608 PRGRKGDPFV
-616 NGGTPTPKNPPKPA
+616 PYNPPKPA
-630 NGNNGSRGNG
+630 DLSRF
-640 AVGGGN
+640 GGN
-646 PFVGGR
+646 PFGLGL
-652 GFGSN
+652 N

-693 NDNDDVVKSEAK
+693 NDNDDVAKSEAK

-736 IWYLH
+736 IWYLYN
-741 KRGLV
+741 RGLIN
-746 SFNWL
+746 FNWL

>member
-1 MVLSGNNGVTK
+1 MCNLMALSGNNGVTK

-18 KKLSRAFLV
+18 KKLSRALLV

-35 MGTPAAFASNVSDAT
+35 MGTPTAFADNGSDAT
-50 VVDGKK
+50 VVSGKK
-56 SSKDFAEIKKANFKA
+56 SSKDFDAIKQANFKA
-71 CAAAKLGKT
+71 CATARLDKT
-80 DSQPAADSKA
+80 ASQPAADSKV
-90 AMCHAYKGHADVF
+90 AMCHAYKGHTDVF
-103 ATFFDTTSKRMVLGT
+103 ATFFDATSRRMVLGT

-128 DGTRYDTNRLI
+128 NGTRYDTNRLI
-139 FEVGSKNIMQLFKAE
+139 FEVGSKNIMQFSKDE
-154 NNPVIKEIYATT
+154 NDPIIKEIYATT

-186 PGLDTRPLYKGAG
+186 PGLDTRPLYEGAG
-199 STSVGSTV
+199 STTKVNPTV
-207 KLSLTGIEAPHN
+207 KLSLTGIEAPRN
-219 GEVFMYTRSGDDYE
+219 GEVFMYSRSGDDYE
-233 RMLGSA
+233 KMLGSA
-239 DGWPKDV
+239 ENWPKDV

-272 KATATVDGK
+272 KATATVGDE

-287 TYTFHVTNHDVT
+287 TYIFHVTNHDVT
-299 DGDFADYDGASF
+299 AGDFADYDGASF
-311 DGDEDGEDD
+311 DGGEDGEDD
-320 EEDSDDNDDEDSQS
+320 EEDSDDDDSQS
-334 EDRSINLQQSN
+334 EDHSINVQQSN

-369 QGLFGG
+369 QGL
-375 NSGLFGSNNGLFG
+375 L
-388 GNNGLFGSNNGGPFN
+388 GSNNGGLIH
-403 GGHNSK
+403 GEHNAKS
-409 DGKQDPQKQQSAATK
+409 GKQVSQSQQSAVTK

-429 GDKLVIDHG
+429 DDKLVIDHG

-443 VYTGDSNNVDMAV
+443 VYTGDSNKVDMAV

-463 HVFRDPDT
+463 HVFRDTDT
-471 VVFAVGEAGKT
+471 VVFAVGDAGKT

-531 GLGGGDK
+531 GLGGGDQ
-538 EIFSTQGSTD
+538 EIFSTQGATD

-599 GYADGGGKD
+599 GYAGGREDNVKKD
-608 EKENPQGK
+608 PRGRKGDPFV
-616 NGGTPTPKNPPKPA
+616 PYNPPKPA
-630 NGNNGSRGNG
+630 DLSRF
-640 AVGGGN
+640 GGN
-646 PFVGGR
+646 PFGLGL
-652 GFGSN
+652 N

-693 NDNDDVVKSEAK
+693 NDNDDVAKSEAK

-736 IWYLH
+736 IWYLYN
-741 KRGLV
+741 RGLID
-746 SFNWL
+746 FNWL